1 MIIIEISYFITFF
14 LSDWDDPRLFTLS
27 ALRRRGYPPEAINMF
42 CAKVNIGVY
51 FFQIDVIYKDLFKV
65 GVTMA
70 QTTTDISLLESCV
83 RTVLNVNAPR

>member
-1 MIIIEISYFITFF
+1 MKLIQEGICF
-14 LSDWDDPRLFTLS
+14 DWDDPRLYTLS

-42 CAKVNIGVY
+42 CA
-51 FFQIDVIYKDLFKV
+51 KV

-83 RTVLNVNAPR
+83 RTVLNLTAPR